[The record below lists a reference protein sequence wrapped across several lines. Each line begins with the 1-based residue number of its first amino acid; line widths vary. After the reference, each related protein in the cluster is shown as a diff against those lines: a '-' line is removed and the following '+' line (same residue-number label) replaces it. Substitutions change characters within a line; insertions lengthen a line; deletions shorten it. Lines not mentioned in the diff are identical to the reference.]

1 MLDIST
7 KIDKIIIY
15 QYKGLLQV
23 RVISGMAKGTK
34 LESIDS
40 LSTRP
45 TLDRVKEALFNIIQ
59 PYIQDAKVLDLFAG
73 SGALGIEALSRGAKH
88 CVFCEKS
95 HEAIQKVR
103 SNIQKTHLESKAL
116 ILQTD
121 YRKCLQEMRGEVFNI
136 IFLDPPYRFNI
147 AVEAVERIAEE
158 KLLAKDG
165 IIVIETDDE
174 KREIQELE
182 KINIEVKDIRK
193 YGRVKL
199 LFLVERG

>member
-116 ILQTD
+116 ILQKD